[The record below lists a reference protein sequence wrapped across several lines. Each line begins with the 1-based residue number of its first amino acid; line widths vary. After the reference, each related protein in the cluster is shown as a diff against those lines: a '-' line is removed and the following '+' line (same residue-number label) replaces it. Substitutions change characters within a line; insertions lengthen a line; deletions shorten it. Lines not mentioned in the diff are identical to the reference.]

1 MDKTAIKNFAIESRR
16 KLIAAIKLQMKVL
29 GITEEQISDK
39 LETSTSEI
47 EYYVDDRNPI
57 TGSNIVKRQK
67 LVVEL
72 HEREKATDYETAY
85 NELVEEVAYTWFNR
99 LIAIRFME
107 VNGYLP
113 SWIRV
118 LSSSS
123 GRNEPDIM
131 LRSEA
136 DLVPYLGA
144 FSNEEQ
150 AIMVHASETEA
161 TVDMDAKYRMLFI
174 KQANALN
181 ANLPHLF
188 EKTNDY
194 AELLFTPNYH
204 DGIIQHLINDIDEA
218 DFDVT
223 RGGQVEI
230 IGWLYQYYNT
240 EPKEVAFK
248 KRKYAETDIPAVT
261 QLFTPDWI
269 VKYMVENSLGRYWI
283 DVLHAR
289 NDSRSEVEI
298 AQAYHWQ
305 YYMPESQQNE
315 QVSLKII
322 EAQKELTKV
331 KLEDITLVDA
341 AMGSG
346 HVLVYA
352 FDVFLQLYESEGYSK
367 RDATENIIQYNL
379 YGFDIDTRA
388 FQLSYFALSMK
399 AREYNRRFLTL
410 ELSPNVF
417 DIPEYT
423 DLSVQDF
430 EDLITTDQQSSD
442 ITRLLNAFH
451 DGNSYGS
458 LIHFTDPIDF
468 LEIESI
474 IDTKPG
480 EHQLSFESIELEEKK
495 HKLKEIITVSKLLCR
510 KYTVGVMNPP
520 YMGSGKMNDV
530 LSKYVKR
537 HFTAGK
543 ADLFAAFMERLRMFV
558 SANGYYA
565 MITQHAWMFLSSFEK
580 LRQSLTQDTLINMA
594 HLGTRAFEEIGG
606 EVVQSTA
613 FVLKKQNLTEYVGTY
628 ERLIDFNSQDKKETA
643 YLAAVRDQTVDYLY
657 RTNQANFKKI
667 PGSPIA
673 YWVSNQ
679 LLHDFLVGIPLKNI
693 SPAQRGLTTG
703 NNNLFIH
710 DWWEVLFNH
719 VDVSRSWRKNQTS
732 KKKWF
737 PYNKG
742 GKNHKW
748 FGNRELIV
756 NYYNS
761 GQEIA
766 EFGKINKNSFGFQGK
781 DYYFHS
787 GITWS
792 ALTSASN
799 TFRYSPQGS
808 IFDSNKGPMLFS
820 NDDSTIFSLL
830 GFLNSKVTT
839 LITKVLNPTLS
850 LQNGD
855 MDKLPIKKEIFDQNI
870 EHVVRINV
878 LLAQSDWNE
887 YENSWDFK
895 VHPLLLH
902 IADDKQTEVG
912 GRLENAF
919 AIWKTEAQERFD
931 QLKANEEELNR
942 IFIDLYG
949 LNDELTPEVEDKEV
963 SVRRADEERDI
974 KSLLSYFIGL
984 VFGRYSL
991 DTLGLAY
998 AGGEWNTDKY
1008 QKFVPNKDNLLLL
1021 NDDRYF
1027 DDDRDIMN
1035 RFRTF
1040 LAVTF
1045 GEEHVQENMD
1055 YIAHVIGKKADNSEQ
1070 AIRKYFVDDFFKDHK
1085 KGYQKR
1091 PIYWEF
1097 NSGKQ
1102 NGLKALMYL
1111 HRYDEGELAMMRT
1124 DYMYPLQ
1131 SRYEERIEK
1140 LQQWVQDESVT
1151 KTKKQLEKKLKHVTQ
1166 QLKELKQYDP
1176 IVRHVADQRINLDL
1190 DDGVLVNYEKLQDG
1204 NKILSKL

>member
-72 HEREKATDYETAY
+72 HERETATDYETAY

-113 SWIRV
+113 SRIRV

-204 DGIIQHLINDIDEA
+204 VGVIQHLINDIDEA

-240 EPKEVAFK
+240 EPHD
-248 KRKYAETDIPAVT
+248 YAVNITGGAVTKNEIPAAT
-261 QLFTPDWI
+261 QLFTTDW
-269 VKYMVENSLGRYWI
+269 VVRYMVDNSLGKYWLERHPNSDLKSNLDYLLPGEI
-283 DVLHAR
+283 QIV
-289 NDSRSEVEI
+289 DSSE
-298 AQAYHWQ
+298 
-305 YYMPESQQNE
+305 N
-315 QVSLKII
+315 
-322 EAQKELTKV
+322 
-331 KLEDITLVDA
+331 LEDMRFIDN

-346 HVLVYA
+346 HILVYA
-352 FDVFLQLYESEGYSK
+352 FDVFMKMYAEQGYSS
-367 RDATENIIQYNL
+367 RDAALSIVQNNL
-379 YGFDIDTRA
+379 YGLEIDKRA
-388 FQLSYFALSMK
+388 YQLAYFALMMK
-399 AREYNRRFLTL
+399 ARQYNRRALQPEKVKL
-410 ELSPNVF
+410 NVH
-417 DIPEYT
+417 
-423 DLSVQDF
+423 VF
-430 EDLITTDQQSSD
+430 EDTDTVSPEFLDALSGEYADD
-442 ITRLLNAFH
+442 IKQIIELFNNAREL
-451 DGNSYGS
+451 G
-458 LIHFTDPIDF
+458 
-468 LEIESI
+468 SI
-474 IDTKPG
+474 IKFDKTFNWTKLRENVEDIHTDALDIFG
-480 EHQLSFESIELEEKK
+480 MNQSKKIVLEV
-495 HKLKEIITVSKLLCR
+495 LTIAEIMST
-510 KYTVGVMNPP
+510 KYDVAVTNPP
-520 YMGSGKMNDV
+520 YLNKFDPDMK
-530 LSKYVKR
+530 KYVKKNY
-537 HFTAGK
+537 ADYSG
-543 ADLFAAFMERLRMFV
+543 DLFSVFIFNNINLVKIGGYAGYMTPFV
-558 SANGYYA
+558 
-565 MITQHAWMFLSSFEK
+565 WMFIKTYEK
-580 LRQSLTQDTLINMA
+580 LRNYLVANKEISSLIQMEYS
-594 HLGTRAFEEIGG
+594 AFEEATVPIN
-606 EVVQSTA
+606 T
-613 FVLKKQNLTEYVGTY
+613 FVLKNVPNDGNGTY
-628 ERLIDFNSQDKKETA
+628 IKLSAFKGGMNVQRDKVLEA
-643 YLAAVRDQTVDYLY
+643 IANPDIDYLY

-673 YWVSNQ
+673 YWASEN
-679 LLHDFLVGIPLKNI
+679 LIHDFEIGTPLKRIATPRQGLATADNNRFLRQWYEVVNQAICFDAHSI
-693 SPAQRGLTTG
+693 SES
-703 NNNLFIH
+703 IIS
-710 DWWEVLFNH
+710 E
-719 VDVSRSWRKNQTS
+719 
-732 KKKWF
+732 KKWF
-737 PYNKG
+737 PCNKG
-742 GKNHKW
+742 GSFRKW
-748 FGNRELIV
+748 YGNYDYVV
-756 NYYNS
+756 NWQNNGYEIRNFKTPS
-761 GQEIA
+761 GKVRSRPQNTE
-766 EFGKINKNSFGFQGK
+766 
-781 DYYFHS
+781 YYFREAV
-787 GITWS
+787 TWS
-792 ALTSASN
+792 KITSGKFN
-799 TFRYSPQGS
+799 VRYRIQGS
-808 IFDSNKGPMLFS
+808 IPETAGNEAFSSDHVALIKIVGLLNTKIVDSIMAC
-820 NDDSTIFSLL
+820 
-830 GFLNSKVTT
+830 
-839 LITKVLNPTLS
+839 LNPTINS
-850 LQNGD
+850 QAGD
-855 MDKLPIKKEIFDQNI
+855 FGNIPILLNDSNRVLNLAKKNI
-870 EHVVRINV
+870 KI
-878 LLAQSDWNE
+878 AQSDWDTIE
-887 YENSWDFK
+887 QSWNFK
-895 VHPLLLH
+895 VYPLLLH

-919 AIWKTEAQERFD
+919 AIWKTEAQDRFD

-991 DTLGLAY
+991 DTPGLAY

-1055 YIAHVIGKKADNSEQ
+1055 YIAYVIGKKADNSEQ

-1204 NKILSKL
+1204 NKILSKI

>member
-204 DGIIQHLINDIDEA
+204 DGVIQHLINDIDEV

-240 EPKEVAFK
+240 EPHD
-248 KRKYAETDIPAVT
+248 YAVNITGGAVTKNEIPAAT
-261 QLFTPDWI
+261 QLFTTDW
-269 VKYMVENSLGRYWI
+269 VVRYMVDNSLGKYWLERHPNSDLKSNLDYLLPGEI
-283 DVLHAR
+283 QTV
-289 NDSRSEVEI
+289 DSSE
-298 AQAYHWQ
+298 
-305 YYMPESQQNE
+305 N
-315 QVSLKII
+315 
-322 EAQKELTKV
+322 
-331 KLEDITLVDA
+331 LEDMRLIDN

-346 HVLVYA
+346 HILVYA
-352 FDVFLQLYESEGYSK
+352 FDVFMKMYAEQGYSS
-367 RDATENIIQYNL
+367 RDAALSIVQNNL
-379 YGFDIDTRA
+379 YGLEIDKRA
-388 FQLSYFALSMK
+388 YQLAYFALMMK
-399 AREYNRRFLTL
+399 ARQYNRRALQPEKVKL
-410 ELSPNVF
+410 NVH
-417 DIPEYT
+417 
-423 DLSVQDF
+423 VF
-430 EDLITTDQQSSD
+430 EDTDTVSPEFLDALSGEYADD
-442 ITRLLNAFH
+442 IKQIIELFSNA
-451 DGNSYGS
+451 GELG
-458 LIHFTDPIDF
+458 
-468 LEIESI
+468 SI
-474 IDTKPG
+474 IKFDKTFNWTKLRENVEDMHTDALDIFGMNQSKKIVLKVLTIG
-480 EHQLSFESIELEEKK
+480 EIMS
-495 HKLKEIITVSKLLCR
+495 T
-510 KYTVGVMNPP
+510 KYDVAVTNPP
-520 YMGSGKMNDV
+520 YLNKFDPDMK
-530 LSKYVKR
+530 KYVKKNY
-537 HFTAGK
+537 ADYSG
-543 ADLFAAFMERLRMFV
+543 DLFSVFIFNNINLVKIGGYAAYMTPFV
-558 SANGYYA
+558 
-565 MITQHAWMFLSSFEK
+565 WMFIKTYEK
-580 LRQSLTQDTLINMA
+580 LRSYLVANKEISSLIQMEYS
-594 HLGTRAFEEIGG
+594 AFEEATVPIN
-606 EVVQSTA
+606 T
-613 FVLKKQNLTEYVGTY
+613 FVLKNVPNGSNGTY
-628 ERLIDFNSQDKKETA
+628 IKLSAFKGGMNVQRDKVLEA
-643 YLAAVRDQTVDYLY
+643 IANPDIDYLY

-673 YWVSNQ
+673 YWASKN
-679 LLHDFLVGIPLKNI
+679 LIHDFEVGKRMENI
-693 SPAQRGLTTG
+693 VVPKVGLQTG
-703 NNNLFIH
+703 DNKIFLRF
-710 DWWEVLFNH
+710 WYEVG
-719 VDVSRSWRKNQTS
+719 NQNICYSANTIS
-732 KKKWF
+732 ESTLSGKRWF

-742 GKNHKW
+742 GSYRKW
-748 FGNRELIV
+748 FGNYDYVV
-756 NYYNS
+756 NWQDNGKMIKEFTWENGNARSVVRNPRFYF
-761 GQEIA
+761 QE
-766 EFGKINKNSFGFQGK
+766 S
-781 DYYFHS
+781 
-787 GITWS
+787 ITWS
-792 ALTSASN
+792 DITSGDFSA
-799 TFRYSPQGS
+799 RYRTPGS
-808 IFDSNKGPMLFS
+808 IFDVVGKSAFKLEKQT
-820 NDDSTIFSLL
+820 DLLSLL
-830 GFLNSKVTT
+830 GLLNAKVTNY
-839 LITKVLNPTLS
+839 IFKILNPTIH
-850 LQNGD
+850 LQTGNFANFPVINS
-855 MDKLPIKKEIFDQNI
+855 KISVYKQVQVAIEITQN
-870 EHVVRINV
+870 
-878 LLAQSDWNE
+878 DWNSFE
-887 YENSWDFK
+887 ESWDFIR
-895 VHPLLLH
+895 HPLLSH

>member
-113 SWIRV
+113 SRIRV

-204 DGIIQHLINDIDEA
+204 DGVIQHLINDIDEV

-240 EPKEVAFK
+240 EPHD
-248 KRKYAETDIPAVT
+248 YAVNITGGAVTKNEIPAAT
-261 QLFTPDWI
+261 QLFTTDW
-269 VKYMVENSLGRYWI
+269 VVRYMVDNSLGKYWLERHPNSDLKSNLDYLLPGEI
-283 DVLHAR
+283 QTV
-289 NDSRSEVEI
+289 DSSE
-298 AQAYHWQ
+298 
-305 YYMPESQQNE
+305 N
-315 QVSLKII
+315 
-322 EAQKELTKV
+322 
-331 KLEDITLVDA
+331 LEDMRLIDN

-346 HVLVYA
+346 HILVYA
-352 FDVFLQLYESEGYSK
+352 FDVFMKMYAEQGYSS
-367 RDATENIIQYNL
+367 RDAALSIVQNNL
-379 YGFDIDTRA
+379 YGLEIDKRA
-388 FQLSYFALSMK
+388 YQLAYFALMMK
-399 AREYNRRFLTL
+399 ARQYNRRALQPEKVKL
-410 ELSPNVF
+410 NVH
-417 DIPEYT
+417 
-423 DLSVQDF
+423 VF
-430 EDLITTDQQSSD
+430 EDTDTVSPEFLDALSGEYADD
-442 ITRLLNAFH
+442 IKQIIELFSNAREL
-451 DGNSYGS
+451 G
-458 LIHFTDPIDF
+458 
-468 LEIESI
+468 SI
-474 IDTKPG
+474 IKFDKTFNWTKLRENVEDMHTDALDIFGMNQSKKIVLKVLTIG
-480 EHQLSFESIELEEKK
+480 EIMS
-495 HKLKEIITVSKLLCR
+495 T
-510 KYTVGVMNPP
+510 KYDVAVTNPP
-520 YMGSGKMNDV
+520 YLNKFDPDMK
-530 LSKYVKR
+530 KYVKKNY
-537 HFTAGK
+537 ADYSG
-543 ADLFAAFMERLRMFV
+543 DLFSVFIFNNINLVKIGGYAAYMTPFV
-558 SANGYYA
+558 
-565 MITQHAWMFLSSFEK
+565 WMFIKTYEK
-580 LRQSLTQDTLINMA
+580 LRSYLVANKEISSLIQMEYS
-594 HLGTRAFEEIGG
+594 AFEEATVPIN
-606 EVVQSTA
+606 T
-613 FVLKKQNLTEYVGTY
+613 FVLKNVPNGSNGTY
-628 ERLIDFNSQDKKETA
+628 IKLSAFKGGMNVQRDKVLEA
-643 YLAAVRDQTVDYLY
+643 IANPDIDYLY

-673 YWVSNQ
+673 YWVSNHVFGVFANNEQ
-679 LLHDFLVGIPLKNI
+679 IKNVGDSKK
-693 SPAQRGLTTG
+693 GLDTG
-703 NNNLFIH
+703 NNSKYYRY
-710 DWWEVLFNH
+710 WYEVNSN
-719 VDVSRSWRKNQTS
+719 DN
-732 KKKWF
+732 KWT
-737 PYNKG
+737 PLNKG
-742 GKNHKW
+742 GDFRKWYGNHNYVINWQNSGKVIKENGRANIRNEKYYFKKSISW
-748 FGNRELIV
+748 TDLTSGPFSGRLTPKGFIFDAAGPSYFGNNL
-756 NYYNS
+756 
-761 GQEIA
+761 
-766 EFGKINKNSFGFQGK
+766 
-781 DYYFHS
+781 
-787 GITWS
+787 
-792 ALTSASN
+792 LT
-799 TFRYSPQGS
+799 
-808 IFDSNKGPMLFS
+808 MLAY
-820 NDDSTIFSLL
+820 
-830 GFLNSKVTT
+830 LNSKVFNT
-839 LITKVLNPTLS
+839 LAYVTMSTMHYPNGQVGNMPFKIPAKPITIHIES
-850 LQNGD
+850 LVKN
-855 MDKLPIKKEIFDQNI
+855 
-870 EHVVRINV
+870 NV
-878 LLAQSDWNE
+878 MFSKTDWDSF
-887 YENSWDFK
+887 ENSWDFK
-895 VHPLLLH
+895 RHPLLLH

>member
-113 SWIRV
+113 SRIRV

-204 DGIIQHLINDIDEA
+204 DGVIQHLINDIDEV

-240 EPKEVAFK
+240 EPHD
-248 KRKYAETDIPAVT
+248 YAVNITGGAVTKNEIPAAT
-261 QLFTPDWI
+261 QLFTTDW
-269 VKYMVENSLGRYWI
+269 VVRYMVDNSLGKYWLERHPNSDLKSNLDYLLPGEI
-283 DVLHAR
+283 QTV
-289 NDSRSEVEI
+289 DSSE
-298 AQAYHWQ
+298 
-305 YYMPESQQNE
+305 N
-315 QVSLKII
+315 
-322 EAQKELTKV
+322 
-331 KLEDITLVDA
+331 LEDMRLIDN

-346 HVLVYA
+346 HILVYA
-352 FDVFLQLYESEGYSK
+352 FDVFMKMYAEQGYSS
-367 RDATENIIQYNL
+367 RDAALSIVQNNL
-379 YGFDIDTRA
+379 YGLEIDKRA
-388 FQLSYFALSMK
+388 YQLAYFALMMK
-399 AREYNRRFLTL
+399 ARQYNRRALQPEKVKL
-410 ELSPNVF
+410 NVH
-417 DIPEYT
+417 
-423 DLSVQDF
+423 VF
-430 EDLITTDQQSSD
+430 EDTDTVSPEFLDALSGEYADD
-442 ITRLLNAFH
+442 IKQIIELFSNAREL
-451 DGNSYGS
+451 G
-458 LIHFTDPIDF
+458 
-468 LEIESI
+468 SI
-474 IDTKPG
+474 IKFDKTFNWTKLRENVEDMHTDALDIFGMNQSKKIVLKVLTIG
-480 EHQLSFESIELEEKK
+480 EIMS
-495 HKLKEIITVSKLLCR
+495 T
-510 KYTVGVMNPP
+510 KYDVAVTNPP
-520 YMGSGKMNDV
+520 YLNKFDPDMK
-530 LSKYVKR
+530 KYVKKNY
-537 HFTAGK
+537 ADYSG
-543 ADLFAAFMERLRMFV
+543 DLFSVFIFNNINLVKIGGYAAYMTPFV
-558 SANGYYA
+558 
-565 MITQHAWMFLSSFEK
+565 WMFIKTYEK
-580 LRQSLTQDTLINMA
+580 LRSYLVANKEISSLIQMEYS
-594 HLGTRAFEEIGG
+594 AFEEATVPIN
-606 EVVQSTA
+606 T
-613 FVLKKQNLTEYVGTY
+613 FVLKNVPNSGNGTY
-628 ERLIDFNSQDKKETA
+628 IKLSAFKGGMNVQRDKVLEA
-643 YLAAVRDQTVDYLY
+643 IANPDIDYLY

-673 YWVSNQ
+673 YWASKN
-679 LLHDFLVGIPLKNI
+679 LIHDFEVGKRMENVVVPKVGLQTGDNKIFLRFWYEVGNQNI
-693 SPAQRGLTTG
+693 CYSANTISESTLSG
-703 NNNLFIH
+703 
-710 DWWEVLFNH
+710 
-719 VDVSRSWRKNQTS
+719 
-732 KKKWF
+732 KKWF

-742 GKNHKW
+742 GSYRKW
-748 FGNRELIV
+748 FGNYDYVV
-756 NYYNS
+756 NWKQN
-761 GQEIA
+761 GKEIRN
-766 EFGKINKNSFGFQGK
+766 FTDNTGKLRSRPQNT
-781 DYYFHS
+781 DYYFQES
-787 GITWS
+787 ITWS
-792 ALTSASN
+792 DITSGDFSA
-799 TFRYSPQGS
+799 RYRAPGS
-808 IFDSNKGPMLFS
+808 IFDVVGKSAFKLEKQT
-820 NDDSTIFSLL
+820 DLLSLL
-830 GFLNSKVTT
+830 GLLNAKVTNY
-839 LITKVLNPTLS
+839 IFKILNPTIH
-850 LQNGD
+850 LQTGNFA
-855 MDKLPIKKEIFDQNI
+855 KFPVINSKISVYKQVQVAIEITQN
-870 EHVVRINV
+870 
-878 LLAQSDWNE
+878 DWNSFE
-887 YENSWDFK
+887 KSWDFIR
-895 VHPLLLH
+895 HPLLSH
-902 IADDKQTEVG
+902 IADDKQTEIG

-919 AIWKTEAQERFD
+919 AIWKIEAQERFD

-949 LNDELTPEVEDKEV
+949 LNDELTPEVEDKDV

-991 DTLGLAY
+991 DTPGLAY

-1045 GEEHVQENMD
+1045 GEEHVQANMD

>member
-1 MDKTAIKNFAIESRR
+1 M
-16 KLIAAIKLQMKVL
+16 AAIKLQMKVL

-113 SWIRV
+113 SRIRV

-204 DGIIQHLINDIDEA
+204 DGVIQHLINDIDEV

-240 EPKEVAFK
+240 EPHD
-248 KRKYAETDIPAVT
+248 YAVNITGGAVTKNEIPAAT
-261 QLFTPDWI
+261 QLFTTDW
-269 VKYMVENSLGRYWI
+269 VVRYMVDNSLGKYWLERHPNSDLKSNLDYLLPGEI
-283 DVLHAR
+283 QTV
-289 NDSRSEVEI
+289 DSSE
-298 AQAYHWQ
+298 
-305 YYMPESQQNE
+305 N
-315 QVSLKII
+315 
-322 EAQKELTKV
+322 
-331 KLEDITLVDA
+331 LEDMRLIDN

-346 HVLVYA
+346 HILVYA
-352 FDVFLQLYESEGYSK
+352 FDVFMKMYAEQGYSS
-367 RDATENIIQYNL
+367 RDAALSIVQNNL
-379 YGFDIDTRA
+379 YGLEIDKRA
-388 FQLSYFALSMK
+388 YQLAYFALMMK
-399 AREYNRRFLTL
+399 ARQYNRRALQPEKVKL
-410 ELSPNVF
+410 NVH
-417 DIPEYT
+417 
-423 DLSVQDF
+423 VF
-430 EDLITTDQQSSD
+430 EDTDTVSPEFLDALSGEYADD
-442 ITRLLNAFH
+442 IKQIIELFSNA
-451 DGNSYGS
+451 GELG
-458 LIHFTDPIDF
+458 
-468 LEIESI
+468 SI
-474 IDTKPG
+474 IKFDKTFNWTKLRENVEDMHTDALDIFGMNQSKKIVLKVLTIG
-480 EHQLSFESIELEEKK
+480 EIMS
-495 HKLKEIITVSKLLCR
+495 T
-510 KYTVGVMNPP
+510 KYDVAVTNPP
-520 YMGSGKMNDV
+520 YLNKFDPDMK
-530 LSKYVKR
+530 KYVKKNY
-537 HFTAGK
+537 ADYSG
-543 ADLFAAFMERLRMFV
+543 DLFSVFIFNNINLVKIGGYAAYMTPFV
-558 SANGYYA
+558 
-565 MITQHAWMFLSSFEK
+565 WMFIKTYEK
-580 LRQSLTQDTLINMA
+580 LRSYLVANKEISSLIQMEYS
-594 HLGTRAFEEIGG
+594 AFEEATVPIN
-606 EVVQSTA
+606 T
-613 FVLKKQNLTEYVGTY
+613 FVLKNVPNGSNGTY
-628 ERLIDFNSQDKKETA
+628 IKLSAFKGGMNVQRDKVLEA
-643 YLAAVRDQTVDYLY
+643 IANPDIDYLY

-673 YWVSNQ
+673 YWASKN
-679 LLHDFLVGIPLKNI
+679 LIHDFEVGKRMENI
-693 SPAQRGLTTG
+693 VVPKVGLQTG
-703 NNNLFIH
+703 DNKIFLRF
-710 DWWEVLFNH
+710 WYEVG
-719 VDVSRSWRKNQTS
+719 NQNICYSANTIS
-732 KKKWF
+732 ESTLSGKRWF

-742 GKNHKW
+742 GSYRKW
-748 FGNRELIV
+748 FGNYDYVV
-756 NYYNS
+756 NWQDNGKMIKEFTWENGNARSVVRNPRFYF
-761 GQEIA
+761 QE
-766 EFGKINKNSFGFQGK
+766 S
-781 DYYFHS
+781 
-787 GITWS
+787 ITWS
-792 ALTSASN
+792 DITSGDFSA
-799 TFRYSPQGS
+799 RYRTPGS
-808 IFDSNKGPMLFS
+808 IFDVVGKSAFKLEKQT
-820 NDDSTIFSLL
+820 DLLSLL
-830 GFLNSKVTT
+830 GLLNAKVTNY
-839 LITKVLNPTLS
+839 IFKILNPTIH
-850 LQNGD
+850 LQTGNFANFPVINS
-855 MDKLPIKKEIFDQNI
+855 KISVYKQVQVAIEITQN
-870 EHVVRINV
+870 
-878 LLAQSDWNE
+878 DWNSFE
-887 YENSWDFK
+887 ESWDFIR
-895 VHPLLLH
+895 HPLLSH

>member
-113 SWIRV
+113 SRIRV

-204 DGIIQHLINDIDEA
+204 DGVIQHLINDIDEV

-240 EPKEVAFK
+240 EPHD
-248 KRKYAETDIPAVT
+248 YAVNITGGAVTKNEIPAAT
-261 QLFTPDWI
+261 QLFTTDW
-269 VKYMVENSLGRYWI
+269 VVRYMVDNSLGKYWLERHPNSDLKSNLDYLLPGEI
-283 DVLHAR
+283 QTV
-289 NDSRSEVEI
+289 DSSE
-298 AQAYHWQ
+298 
-305 YYMPESQQNE
+305 N
-315 QVSLKII
+315 
-322 EAQKELTKV
+322 
-331 KLEDITLVDA
+331 LEDMRLIDN

-346 HVLVYA
+346 HILVYA
-352 FDVFLQLYESEGYSK
+352 FDVFMKMYAEQGYSS
-367 RDATENIIQYNL
+367 RDAALSIVQNNL
-379 YGFDIDTRA
+379 YGLEIDKRA
-388 FQLSYFALSMK
+388 YQLAYFALMMK
-399 AREYNRRFLTL
+399 ARQYNRRALQPEKVKL
-410 ELSPNVF
+410 NVH
-417 DIPEYT
+417 
-423 DLSVQDF
+423 VF
-430 EDLITTDQQSSD
+430 EDTDTVSPEFLDALSGEYADD
-442 ITRLLNAFH
+442 IKQIIELFSNA
-451 DGNSYGS
+451 GELG
-458 LIHFTDPIDF
+458 
-468 LEIESI
+468 SI
-474 IDTKPG
+474 IKFDKTFNWTKLRENVEDMHTDALDIFGMNQSKKIVLKVLTIG
-480 EHQLSFESIELEEKK
+480 EIMS
-495 HKLKEIITVSKLLCR
+495 T
-510 KYTVGVMNPP
+510 KYDVAVTNPP
-520 YMGSGKMNDV
+520 YLNKFDPDMK
-530 LSKYVKR
+530 KYVKKNY
-537 HFTAGK
+537 ADYSG
-543 ADLFAAFMERLRMFV
+543 DLFSVFIFNNINLVKIGGYAAYMTPFV
-558 SANGYYA
+558 
-565 MITQHAWMFLSSFEK
+565 WMFIKTYEK
-580 LRQSLTQDTLINMA
+580 LRSYLVANKEISSLIQMEYS
-594 HLGTRAFEEIGG
+594 AFEEATVPIN
-606 EVVQSTA
+606 T
-613 FVLKKQNLTEYVGTY
+613 FVLKNVPNGSNGTY
-628 ERLIDFNSQDKKETA
+628 IKLSAFKGGMNVQRDKVLEA
-643 YLAAVRDQTVDYLY
+643 IANPDIDYLY

-673 YWVSNQ
+673 YWASKN
-679 LLHDFLVGIPLKNI
+679 LIHDFEVGKRMENI
-693 SPAQRGLTTG
+693 VVPKVGLQTG
-703 NNNLFIH
+703 DNKIFLRF
-710 DWWEVLFNH
+710 WYEVG
-719 VDVSRSWRKNQTS
+719 NQNICYSANTIS
-732 KKKWF
+732 ESTLSGKRWF

-742 GKNHKW
+742 GSYRKW
-748 FGNRELIV
+748 FGNYDYVV
-756 NYYNS
+756 NWQDNGKMIKEFTWENGNARSVVRNPRFYF
-761 GQEIA
+761 QE
-766 EFGKINKNSFGFQGK
+766 S
-781 DYYFHS
+781 
-787 GITWS
+787 ITWS
-792 ALTSASN
+792 DITSGDFSA
-799 TFRYSPQGS
+799 RYRTPGS
-808 IFDSNKGPMLFS
+808 IFDVVGKSAFKLEKQT
-820 NDDSTIFSLL
+820 DLLSLL
-830 GFLNSKVTT
+830 GLLNAKVTNY
-839 LITKVLNPTLS
+839 IFKILNPTIH
-850 LQNGD
+850 LQTGNFANFPVINS
-855 MDKLPIKKEIFDQNI
+855 KISVYKQVQVAIEITQN
-870 EHVVRINV
+870 
-878 LLAQSDWNE
+878 DWNSFE
-887 YENSWDFK
+887 ESWDFIR
-895 VHPLLLH
+895 HPLLSH

>member
-113 SWIRV
+113 SRIRV

-204 DGIIQHLINDIDEA
+204 DGVIQHLINDIDEA

-240 EPKEVAFK
+240 EPHD
-248 KRKYAETDIPAVT
+248 YAVNITGGAVTKNEIPAAT
-261 QLFTPDWI
+261 QLFTTDW
-269 VKYMVENSLGRYWI
+269 VVRYMVDNSLGKYWLERHPNSDLKSNLDYLLPGEI
-283 DVLHAR
+283 QIV
-289 NDSRSEVEI
+289 DSSE
-298 AQAYHWQ
+298 
-305 YYMPESQQNE
+305 N
-315 QVSLKII
+315 
-322 EAQKELTKV
+322 
-331 KLEDITLVDA
+331 LEDMRFIDN

-346 HVLVYA
+346 HILVYA
-352 FDVFLQLYESEGYSK
+352 FDVFMKMYAEQGYSS
-367 RDATENIIQYNL
+367 RDAALSIVQNNL
-379 YGFDIDTRA
+379 YGLEIDKRA
-388 FQLSYFALSMK
+388 YQLAYFALMMK
-399 AREYNRRFLTL
+399 ARQYNRRALQPEKVKL
-410 ELSPNVF
+410 NVH
-417 DIPEYT
+417 
-423 DLSVQDF
+423 VF
-430 EDLITTDQQSSD
+430 EDTDTVSPEFLDALSGEYADD
-442 ITRLLNAFH
+442 IKQIIELFNNAREL
-451 DGNSYGS
+451 G
-458 LIHFTDPIDF
+458 
-468 LEIESI
+468 SI
-474 IDTKPG
+474 IKFDKTFNWTKLRENVEDIHTDALDIFG
-480 EHQLSFESIELEEKK
+480 MNQSKKIVLEV
-495 HKLKEIITVSKLLCR
+495 LTIAEIMST
-510 KYTVGVMNPP
+510 KYDVAVTNPP
-520 YMGSGKMNDV
+520 YLNKFDPDMK
-530 LSKYVKR
+530 KYVKKNY
-537 HFTAGK
+537 ADYSG
-543 ADLFAAFMERLRMFV
+543 DLFSVFIFNNINLVKIGGYAGYMTPFV
-558 SANGYYA
+558 
-565 MITQHAWMFLSSFEK
+565 WMFIKTYEK
-580 LRQSLTQDTLINMA
+580 LRNYLVANKEISSLIQMEYS
-594 HLGTRAFEEIGG
+594 AFEEATVPIN
-606 EVVQSTA
+606 T
-613 FVLKKQNLTEYVGTY
+613 FVLKNVPNDGNGTY
-628 ERLIDFNSQDKKETA
+628 IKLSAFKGGMNVQRDKVLEA
-643 YLAAVRDQTVDYLY
+643 IANPDIDYLY

-673 YWVSNQ
+673 YWASEN
-679 LLHDFLVGIPLKNI
+679 LIHDFEIGTPLKRIATPRQGLATADNNRFLRQWYEVVNQAICFDAHSI
-693 SPAQRGLTTG
+693 SES
-703 NNNLFIH
+703 IIS
-710 DWWEVLFNH
+710 E
-719 VDVSRSWRKNQTS
+719 
-732 KKKWF
+732 KKWF
-737 PYNKG
+737 PCNKG
-742 GKNHKW
+742 GSFRKW
-748 FGNRELIV
+748 YGNYDYVV
-756 NYYNS
+756 NWQNNGYEIRNFKTPS
-761 GQEIA
+761 GKVRSRPQNTE
-766 EFGKINKNSFGFQGK
+766 
-781 DYYFHS
+781 YYFREAV
-787 GITWS
+787 TWS
-792 ALTSASN
+792 KITSGKFN
-799 TFRYSPQGS
+799 VRYRIQGS
-808 IFDSNKGPMLFS
+808 IPETAGNEAFSSDHVALIKIVGLLNTKIVDSIMAC
-820 NDDSTIFSLL
+820 
-830 GFLNSKVTT
+830 
-839 LITKVLNPTLS
+839 LNPTINSQAGDFGNIPIL
-850 LQNGD
+850 LNGSNRVLNLA
-855 MDKLPIKKEIFDQNI
+855 KKNIKI
-870 EHVVRINV
+870 
-878 LLAQSDWNE
+878 AQSDWDTIE
-887 YENSWDFK
+887 QSWNFK
-895 VHPLLLH
+895 VYPLLLH

-919 AIWKTEAQERFD
+919 AIWKTEAQDRFD

-991 DTLGLAY
+991 DTPGLAY

-1055 YIAHVIGKKADNSEQ
+1055 YIAYVIGKKADNSEQ

-1204 NKILSKL
+1204 NKILSKI

>member
-1 MDKTAIKNFAIESRR
+1 M
-16 KLIAAIKLQMKVL
+16 
-29 GITEEQISDK
+29 
-39 LETSTSEI
+39 
-47 EYYVDDRNPI
+47 
-57 TGSNIVKRQK
+57 
-67 LVVEL
+67 
-72 HEREKATDYETAY
+72 
-85 NELVEEVAYTWFNR
+85 
-99 LIAIRFME
+99 
-107 VNGYLP
+107 
-113 SWIRV
+113 
-118 LSSSS
+118 
-123 GRNEPDIM
+123 
-131 LRSEA
+131 
-136 DLVPYLGA
+136 
-144 FSNEEQ
+144 
-150 AIMVHASETEA
+150 
-161 TVDMDAKYRMLFI
+161 
-174 KQANALN
+174 
-181 ANLPHLF
+181 
-188 EKTNDY
+188 
-194 AELLFTPNYH
+194 
-204 DGIIQHLINDIDEA
+204 IQHLINDIDEA

-673 YWVSNQ
+673 YWASKN
-679 LLHDFLVGIPLKNI
+679 LIHDFEVGKRMENI
-693 SPAQRGLTTG
+693 VVPKVGLQTG
-703 NNNLFIH
+703 DNKIFLRF
-710 DWWEVLFNH
+710 WYEVG
-719 VDVSRSWRKNQTS
+719 NQNICYSANTIS
-732 KKKWF
+732 ESTLSGKRWF

-742 GKNHKW
+742 GSYRKW
-748 FGNRELIV
+748 FGNYDYVV
-756 NYYNS
+756 NWQDNGKMIKEFTWENGNARSVVRNPRFYF
-761 GQEIA
+761 QE
-766 EFGKINKNSFGFQGK
+766 S
-781 DYYFHS
+781 
-787 GITWS
+787 ITWS
-792 ALTSASN
+792 DITSGDFSA
-799 TFRYSPQGS
+799 RYRTPGS
-808 IFDSNKGPMLFS
+808 IFDVVGKSAFKLEKQT
-820 NDDSTIFSLL
+820 DLLSLL
-830 GFLNSKVTT
+830 GLLNAKVTNY
-839 LITKVLNPTLS
+839 IFKILNPTIH
-850 LQNGD
+850 LQTGNFANFPVINS
-855 MDKLPIKKEIFDQNI
+855 KISVYKQVQVAIEITQN
-870 EHVVRINV
+870 
-878 LLAQSDWNE
+878 DWNSFE
-887 YENSWDFK
+887 ESWDFIR
-895 VHPLLLH
+895 HPLLSH
-902 IADDKQTEVG
+902 IADDNLSIWYYSVVLTNRGAKNVPIF
-912 GRLENAF
+912 RL
-919 AIWKTEAQERFD
+919 W
-931 QLKANEEELNR
+931 
-942 IFIDLYG
+942 
-949 LNDELTPEVEDKEV
+949 
-963 SVRRADEERDI
+963 
-974 KSLLSYFIGL
+974 
-984 VFGRYSL
+984 
-991 DTLGLAY
+991 
-998 AGGEWNTDKY
+998 
-1008 QKFVPNKDNLLLL
+1008 
-1021 NDDRYF
+1021 
-1027 DDDRDIMN
+1027 
-1035 RFRTF
+1035 
-1040 LAVTF
+1040 
-1045 GEEHVQENMD
+1045 
-1055 YIAHVIGKKADNSEQ
+1055 
-1070 AIRKYFVDDFFKDHK
+1070 
-1085 KGYQKR
+1085 
-1091 PIYWEF
+1091 
-1097 NSGKQ
+1097 
-1102 NGLKALMYL
+1102 
-1111 HRYDEGELAMMRT
+1111 
-1124 DYMYPLQ
+1124 
-1131 SRYEERIEK
+1131 
-1140 LQQWVQDESVT
+1140 
-1151 KTKKQLEKKLKHVTQ
+1151 
-1166 QLKELKQYDP
+1166 
-1176 IVRHVADQRINLDL
+1176 
-1190 DDGVLVNYEKLQDG
+1190 GVK
-1204 NKILSKL
+1204 

>member
-72 HEREKATDYETAY
+72 HERETATDYETAY

-113 SWIRV
+113 SRIRV

-204 DGIIQHLINDIDEA
+204 VGVIQHLINDIDEA

-240 EPKEVAFK
+240 EPHD
-248 KRKYAETDIPAVT
+248 YAVNITGGAVTKNEIPAAT
-261 QLFTPDWI
+261 QLFTTDW
-269 VKYMVENSLGRYWI
+269 VVRYMVDNSLGKYWLERHPNSDLKSNLDYLLPGEI
-283 DVLHAR
+283 QIV
-289 NDSRSEVEI
+289 DSSE
-298 AQAYHWQ
+298 
-305 YYMPESQQNE
+305 N
-315 QVSLKII
+315 
-322 EAQKELTKV
+322 
-331 KLEDITLVDA
+331 LEDMRFIDN

-346 HVLVYA
+346 HILVYA
-352 FDVFLQLYESEGYSK
+352 FDVFMKMYAEQGYSS
-367 RDATENIIQYNL
+367 RDAALSIVQNNL
-379 YGFDIDTRA
+379 YGLEIDKRA
-388 FQLSYFALSMK
+388 YQLAYFALMMK
-399 AREYNRRFLTL
+399 ARQYNRRALQPEKVKL
-410 ELSPNVF
+410 NVH
-417 DIPEYT
+417 
-423 DLSVQDF
+423 VF
-430 EDLITTDQQSSD
+430 EDTDTVSPEFLDALSGEYADD
-442 ITRLLNAFH
+442 IKQIIELFNNAREL
-451 DGNSYGS
+451 G
-458 LIHFTDPIDF
+458 
-468 LEIESI
+468 SI
-474 IDTKPG
+474 IKFDKTFNWTKLRENVEDIHTDALDIFG
-480 EHQLSFESIELEEKK
+480 MNQSKKIVLEV
-495 HKLKEIITVSKLLCR
+495 LTIAEIMST
-510 KYTVGVMNPP
+510 KYDVAVTNPP
-520 YMGSGKMNDV
+520 YLNKFDPDMK
-530 LSKYVKR
+530 KYVKKNY
-537 HFTAGK
+537 ADYSG
-543 ADLFAAFMERLRMFV
+543 DLFSVFIFNNINLVKIGGYAGYMTPFV
-558 SANGYYA
+558 
-565 MITQHAWMFLSSFEK
+565 WMFIKTYEK
-580 LRQSLTQDTLINMA
+580 LRNYLVANKEISSLIQMEYS
-594 HLGTRAFEEIGG
+594 AFEEATVPIN
-606 EVVQSTA
+606 T
-613 FVLKKQNLTEYVGTY
+613 FVLKNVPNDGNGTY
-628 ERLIDFNSQDKKETA
+628 IKLSAFKGGMNVQRDKVLEA
-643 YLAAVRDQTVDYLY
+643 IANPDIDYLY

-679 LLHDFLVGIPLKNI
+679 FLVSFKNFDFVSKHFESTGRLKTHNNAKYI
-693 SPAQRGLTTG
+693 RYWWEILG
-703 NNNLFIH
+703 NNQHWLFLH
-710 DWWEVLFNH
+710 NGGEY
-719 VDVSRSWRKNQTS
+719 RK
-732 KKKWF
+732 
-737 PYNKG
+737 Y
-742 GKNHKW
+742 
-748 FGNRELIV
+748 FGNEIYVV
-756 NYYNS
+756 NYSKSSIDFYSIHGGMVGSNS
-761 GQEIA
+761 A
-766 EFGKINKNSFGFQGK
+766 
-781 DYYFHS
+781 YS
-787 GITWS
+787 GITWN
-792 ALTSASN
+792 LITSAN
-799 TFRYSPQGS
+799 PGFRLKEEKLPNSSGAPTIIPIS
-808 IFDSNKGPMLFS
+808 HDK
-820 NDDSTIFSLL
+820 NDLFSLL
-830 GFLNSKVTT
+830 GFLNSKVCIKI
-839 LITKVLNPTLS
+839 LNVVNPTLNTNIS
-850 LQNGD
+850 NI
-855 MDKLPIKKEIFDQNI
+855 MNLPYPYKMTKTSDIVRHCIFSSK
-870 EHVVRINV
+870 
-878 LLAQSDWNE
+878 SDWDSFE
-887 YENSWDFK
+887 LSKSFYA
-895 VHPLLLH
+895 HPLLSH

-919 AIWKTEAQERFD
+919 AIWKTEAQDRFD

-991 DTLGLAY
+991 DTPGLAY

-1055 YIAHVIGKKADNSEQ
+1055 YIAYVIGKKADNSEQ

-1204 NKILSKL
+1204 NKILSKI

>member
-72 HEREKATDYETAY
+72 HERETATDYETAY

-113 SWIRV
+113 SRIRV

-204 DGIIQHLINDIDEA
+204 VGVIQHLINDIDEA

-240 EPKEVAFK
+240 EPHD
-248 KRKYAETDIPAVT
+248 YAVNITGGAVTKNEIPAAT
-261 QLFTPDWI
+261 QLFTTDW
-269 VKYMVENSLGRYWI
+269 VVRYMVDNSLGKYWLERHPNSDLKSNLDYLLPGEI
-283 DVLHAR
+283 QIV
-289 NDSRSEVEI
+289 DSSE
-298 AQAYHWQ
+298 
-305 YYMPESQQNE
+305 N
-315 QVSLKII
+315 
-322 EAQKELTKV
+322 
-331 KLEDITLVDA
+331 LEDMRFIDN

-346 HVLVYA
+346 HILVYA
-352 FDVFLQLYESEGYSK
+352 FDVFMKMYAEQGYSS
-367 RDATENIIQYNL
+367 RDAALSIVQNNL
-379 YGFDIDTRA
+379 YGLEIDKRA
-388 FQLSYFALSMK
+388 YQLAYFALMMK
-399 AREYNRRFLTL
+399 ARQYNRRALQPEKVKL
-410 ELSPNVF
+410 NVH
-417 DIPEYT
+417 
-423 DLSVQDF
+423 VF
-430 EDLITTDQQSSD
+430 EDTDTVSPEFLDALSGEYADD
-442 ITRLLNAFH
+442 IKQIIELFNNAREL
-451 DGNSYGS
+451 G
-458 LIHFTDPIDF
+458 
-468 LEIESI
+468 SI
-474 IDTKPG
+474 IKFDKTFNWTKLRENVEDIHTDALDIFG
-480 EHQLSFESIELEEKK
+480 MNQSKKIVLEV
-495 HKLKEIITVSKLLCR
+495 LTIAEIMST
-510 KYTVGVMNPP
+510 KYDVAVTNPP
-520 YMGSGKMNDV
+520 YLNKFDPDMK
-530 LSKYVKR
+530 KYVKKNY
-537 HFTAGK
+537 ADYSG
-543 ADLFAAFMERLRMFV
+543 DLFSVFIFNNINLVKIGGYAGYMTPFV
-558 SANGYYA
+558 
-565 MITQHAWMFLSSFEK
+565 WMFIKTYEK
-580 LRQSLTQDTLINMA
+580 LRNYLVANKEISSLIQMEYS
-594 HLGTRAFEEIGG
+594 AFEEATVPIN
-606 EVVQSTA
+606 T
-613 FVLKKQNLTEYVGTY
+613 FVLKNVPNDGNGTY
-628 ERLIDFNSQDKKETA
+628 IKLSAFKGGMNVQRDKVLEA
-643 YLAAVRDQTVDYLY
+643 IANPDIDYLY

-679 LLHDFLVGIPLKNI
+679 FLVSFKNFDFVSKHFESTGRLKTHNNAKYI
-693 SPAQRGLTTG
+693 RYWWEILG
-703 NNNLFIH
+703 NNQHWLFLH
-710 DWWEVLFNH
+710 NGGEY
-719 VDVSRSWRKNQTS
+719 RK
-732 KKKWF
+732 
-737 PYNKG
+737 Y
-742 GKNHKW
+742 
-748 FGNRELIV
+748 FGNEIYVV
-756 NYYNS
+756 NYSKSAIDFYSIHGGMVGSNS
-761 GQEIA
+761 A
-766 EFGKINKNSFGFQGK
+766 
-781 DYYFHS
+781 YS
-787 GITWS
+787 GITWN
-792 ALTSASN
+792 LITSAN
-799 TFRYSPQGS
+799 PGFRLKEEKLPNSSGAPTIIPIS
-808 IFDSNKGPMLFS
+808 HDK
-820 NDDSTIFSLL
+820 NDLFSLL
-830 GFLNSKVTT
+830 GFLNSKVCIKI
-839 LITKVLNPTLS
+839 LNVVNPTLNTNIS
-850 LQNGD
+850 NI
-855 MDKLPIKKEIFDQNI
+855 MNLPYPYKMTKTSDIVRHCIFSSK
-870 EHVVRINV
+870 
-878 LLAQSDWNE
+878 SDWDSFE
-887 YENSWDFK
+887 LSKSFYA
-895 VHPLLLH
+895 HPLLSH

-919 AIWKTEAQERFD
+919 AIWKTEAQDRFD

-991 DTLGLAY
+991 DTPGLAY

-1055 YIAHVIGKKADNSEQ
+1055 YIAYVIGKKADNSEQ

-1204 NKILSKL
+1204 NKILSKI